1 MNINKKSFMAIAFTA
16 STALALTACGTD
28 ADPQPSTATAEPGN
42 EAVESAS
49 STAAESAE
57 SEAADATT
65 AEPTE
70 TAAAADG
77 EDPVFAALDA
87 VTAQYSDAIIV
98 NVDREDDTDKY
109 DVDAVIG
116 NELVEFKVEAGTGN
130 VIEEEREQNEDEVNQ
145 VANVNVSI
153 EDAIQQALDQHPGA
167 VVDEVDLEEE
177 NGQLEWQI
185 DLDDTERNDLADV
198 RIVAS

>member
-16 STALALTACGTD
+16 STALALTACGSD
-28 ADPQPSTATAEPGN
+28 ADPQPATNTAEASDP
-42 EAVESAS
+42 AVESAS
-49 STAAESAE
+49 STASESAA
-57 SEAADATT
+57 SEAAEDTT

-70 TAAAADG
+70 TAAAAEG
-77 EDPVFAALDA
+77 EDPVFAALGAVMAQHADA
-87 VTAQYSDAIIV
+87 EIV
-98 NVDREDDTDKY
+98 NVEREDNTEKY
-109 DVDAVIG
+109 DIDAVIG
-116 NELVEFKVEAGTGN
+116 NELVEFKVDASTGD

-185 DLDDTERNDLADV
+185 ELDDTERNDVAEV
-198 RIVAS
+198 RIIAS